1 MEITSTDFDD
11 ASYDP
16 PFTEKLGKGALYLT
30 ALSALSIALPA
41 AVKKKRTYVPIS
53 ITPSVS
59 PEPPPV
65 EEPPSPASLPDLL
78 GAIPPPRRSPT
89 PVPSCTEEEKT
100 KITELF
106 GTIATSNVFSLGL
119 NAGRLQQ
126 LGNEIEAIHPFSLL
140 LTMPQ
145 QTMQQIFQR
154 NSFVITNVMEGIQKG
169 FEREKENLELYLP
182 SFASQVNR
190 EESRISQLIGRS
202 DWIGL
207 VRYLFD
213 IAP

>member
-89 PVPSCTEEEKT
+89 PVPTCEDLEP

-106 GTIATSNVFSLGL
+106 QTIANSNPVSLGWNRSHL
-119 NAGRLQQ
+119 EE
-126 LGNEIEAIHPFSLL
+126 LGDEIAEVHPFSLL
-140 LTMPQ
+140 LAMPKEAIRK
-145 QTMQQIFQR
+145 IF
-154 NSFVITNVMEGIQKG
+154 NSYNVVAKNKVLEGIEKG
-169 FEREKENLELYLP
+169 MQRDQATLELYLP
-182 SFASQVNR
+182 SFASQMNR
-190 EESRISQLIGRS
+190 EEARISELIGHS
-202 DWIGL
+202 DWRGL